1 MNINN
6 HKSIEGALFEEWSK
20 WLQLNHPEHGF
31 MYDGIVSKND
41 WESATP
47 KILFL
52 LKDYNESSGKPLN
65 LSDINLDLKSDR
77 DRMFNLRW
85 YLKNTVK
92 EPSRWRTWDNIARWT
107 YGLLHS
113 TEDSYPNYWK
123 EVDKYGKADKRADVL
138 KYIAVMDIKKKP
150 GSSRCSIQE
159 LKKYLSDYPF
169 SKKYLA
175 RQLCL
180 YNDADYVICCGEGL
194 FQILQSIIDENHLE
208 SRQSKYQNTSSSRK
222 YCITK
227 GGKIIIDYRHPLL
240 LGKNARKEIAYKE
253 LMEIVQIA
261 KSQHDQISK

>member
-77 DRMFNLRW
+77 DRLFNLRW

-92 EPSRWRTWDNIARWT
+92 
-107 YGLLHS
+107 
-113 TEDSYPNYWK
+113 
-123 EVDKYGKADKRADVL
+123 
-138 KYIAVMDIKKKP
+138 
-150 GSSRCSIQE
+150 
-159 LKKYLSDYPF
+159 
-169 SKKYLA
+169 
-175 RQLCL
+175 
-180 YNDADYVICCGEGL
+180 
-194 FQILQSIIDENHLE
+194 
-208 SRQSKYQNTSSSRK
+208 
-222 YCITK
+222 
-227 GGKIIIDYRHPLL
+227 
-240 LGKNARKEIAYKE
+240 
-253 LMEIVQIA
+253 
-261 KSQHDQISK
+261 